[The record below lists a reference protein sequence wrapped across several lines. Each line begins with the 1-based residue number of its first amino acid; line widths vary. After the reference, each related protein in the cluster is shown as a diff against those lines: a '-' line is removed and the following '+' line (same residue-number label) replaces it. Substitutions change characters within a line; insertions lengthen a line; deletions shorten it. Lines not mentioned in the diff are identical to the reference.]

1 MANSD
6 GYNQQVGKT
15 STDACSLT
23 HTEERDGDS
32 AGSTR
37 AFRGAESASR
47 NLRRKRLWKNNQRR
61 RARSQS
67 GSTSSSLMRDTFFI
81 ALPLFYSPRREAV
94 IPPITSH

>member
-15 STDACSLT
+15 STDACPLT

-47 NLRRKRLWKNNQRR
+47 NLRRKRLWRNNRGEELSPGSATLRPLQR
-61 RARSQS
+61 A
-67 GSTSSSLMRDTFFI
+67 TPFLPVSLSFI
-81 ALPLFYSPRREAV
+81 AQGGRPLSSV
-94 IPPITSH
+94 TSH

>member
-32 AGSTR
+32 VGSTR
-37 AFRGAESASR
+37 VFHGVESTSR
-47 NLRRKRLWKNNQRR
+47 NLRRKRLWKI
-61 RARSQS
+61 
-67 GSTSSSLMRDTFFI
+67 TEEKSSVPVRQHFVLSD
-81 ALPLFYSPRREAV
+81 A
-94 IPPITSH
+94 